1 MSDVYIEKIVVD
13 EIEHKIRDV
22 DLTASVTE
30 LQTSITTELA
40 KRPVQLCFTNKTVE
54 TTDWVDQSSDPDIA
68 DYPYRAAITTTG
80 TTSDFSPDVR
90 FDLDEAV
97 SGIFA
102 PIAVSDS
109 NVVYIYASTVPAS
122 DITIPAII
130 CTKVGV

>member
-1 MSDVYIEKIVVD
+1 MSDVYIDKIEVDHVQHKLKDSELTGVV
-13 EIEHKIRDV
+13 
-22 DLTASVTE
+22 AS
-30 LQTSITTELA
+30 LQTELA
-40 KRPVQLCFTNKTVE
+40 KRPVQICFTNVTVE
-54 TTDWVDQSSDPDIA
+54 TTDWVDQSSDPDIT
-68 DYPYRAAITTTG
+68 DYPYRAAVTTTG

-109 NVVYIYASTVPAS
+109 NVVYIYASTIPAS